1 MEWENTKLILDEF
14 GKQFIDAY
22 RSGLDAK
29 NANASRDLYNS
40 LNFEIKIGERNIS
53 LDILLN
59 DYWKYLEYGCKG
71 TETSYPEAYYPAHFP
86 PTSAIEEWI
95 KIKPVIPEKRE
106 GEKLP
111 TQKQLAFLIARSIY
125 NQGIEPRFIF
135 RDAGDTVWEQLK
147 DALEEAITKD
157 VKNNIKEVFKIFD
170 FRENKYLKK

>member
-1 MEWENTKLILDEF
+1 MEWKNTKLILDEF

-29 NANASRDLYNS
+29 NANASKNLYNS
-40 LNFEIKIGERNIS
+40 LNFEVKIGKQSIN

-95 KIKPVIPEKRE
+95 KIKPVIPEQRN
-106 GEKLP
+106 GKLP
-111 TQKQLAFLIARSIY
+111 TQKQLAYLISRSIY
-125 NQGIEPRFIF
+125 QKGIEPRFIF
-135 RDAGDTVWEQLK
+135 RDAVDDVWEQLK
-147 DALEEAITKD
+147 DALNEAIEKD
-157 VKNNIKEVFKIFD
+157 VENNIKEINYLIF
-170 FRENKYLKK
+170 

>member
-40 LNFEIKIGERNIS
+40 LNFEIKLGERSIS

-71 TETSYPEAYYPAHFP
+71 EKTSYPEAYYPAHYP
-86 PTSAIEEWI
+86 PVHAIEEWI
-95 KIKPVIPEKRE
+95 KIKPVIPEQRN
-106 GEKLP
+106 GKLP
-111 TQKQLAFLIARSIY
+111 TQKQLAYMIVNSIH

-147 DALEEAITKD
+147 DALEDAITKD
-157 VKNNIKEVFKIFD
+157 VNNNIKGIFKIFD

>member
-1 MEWENTKLILDEF
+1 MEWEKTKLILDEF

-40 LNFEIKIGERNIS
+40 LNFEIKLGEQSIS

-71 TETSYPEAYYPAHFP
+71 EESSYPEAYYPAHFP

-95 KIKPVIPEKRE
+95 QKKPVIPEQRN
-106 GEKLP
+106 GKLP

-135 RDAGDTVWEQLK
+135 RDAGESVWEQLK
-147 DALEEAITKD
+147 DALEDAITKD

-170 FRENKYLKK
+170 FRK

>member
-1 MEWENTKLILDEF
+1 MEWKNTKLVLDEF

-40 LNFEIKIGERNIS
+40 LNFEVKIGKQSIN

-71 TETSYPEAYYPAHFP
+71 TETSYPDAYYPAHFP

-95 KIKPVIPEKRE
+95 KIKPVIPEQRN
-106 GEKLP
+106 GKLP
-111 TQKQLAFLIARSIY
+111 TQKQLAYLISRSIY
-125 NQGIEPRFIF
+125 QKGIEPRFIF
-135 RDAGDTVWEQLK
+135 RDAVDDIWEQLK
-147 DALEEAITKD
+147 DALNEAIEKD
-157 VKNNIKEVFKIFD
+157 VENNIKEINYLIF
-170 FRENKYLKK
+170 

>member
-1 MEWENTKLILDEF
+1 MEWENTKLILEEF

-29 NANASRDLYNS
+29 NANASKDLYNS
-40 LNFEIKIGERNIS
+40 LNFEIKSGEQSIS

-71 TETSYPEAYYPAHFP
+71 TETSYPEAYYPAHYP
-86 PTSAIEEWI
+86 PVHAIEEWI
-95 KIKPVIPEKRE
+95 RIKPVIPEQRN
-106 GEKLP
+106 GKLP
-111 TQKQLAFLIARSIY
+111 TQKQLAYMIVNSIH

-135 RDAGDTVWEQLK
+135 RDAGESVWEQLK

-157 VKNNIKEVFKIFD
+157 VNNNIKEVFKIFD

>member
-1 MEWENTKLILDEF
+1 MEWKNTKLILDEF

-40 LNFEIKIGERNIS
+40 LNFEVKIGKQSIN

-86 PTSAIEEWI
+86 PTKAIEEWI
-95 KIKPVIPEKRE
+95 KIKPVIPEQRN
-106 GEKLP
+106 GKLP
-111 TQKQLAFLIARSIY
+111 TQKQLAYLISRSIY
-125 NQGIEPRFIF
+125 QKGIEPRFIF
-135 RDAGDTVWEQLK
+135 RDAVDDVWEQLK
-147 DALEEAITKD
+147 DALNEAIEKD
-157 VKNNIKEVFKIFD
+157 VENNIKEINYLIF
-170 FRENKYLKK
+170 